1 MAAKTQQELRASI
14 LEMVREYYS
23 VAHQGKRF
31 VPGKSRVNYSGRV
44 YDHEEMTNLVD
55 AALDFWLTLGPY
67 GERLEAKMQSFFGSL
82 ILSL

>member
-14 LEMVREYYS
+14 LELVREYYS
-23 VAHQGKRF
+23 VAHQDKRF

-44 YDHEEMTNLVD
+44 YDHEEMTNLAD

-67 GERLEAKMQSFFGSL
+67 GERARSHNAGIFRVA
-82 ILSL
+82 